1 MTAQYRF
8 VESIKLK
15 EERQT
20 VSVSTAIEVS
30 RKVRE
35 VRAFVDRVAFS
46 LGLAGRHQKLFQQPD
61 RDEW

>member
-20 VSVSTAIEVS
+20 VSVSPVIEV
-30 RKVRE
+30 KQE
-35 VRAFVDRVAFS
+35 
-46 LGLAGRHQKLFQQPD
+46 GM
-61 RDEW
+61 